1 MRKKSFVAM
10 ALASM
15 LTIGNIFPAFAL
27 DIRQYYGVDS
37 TEVKTTYQDNTEYR
51 FASGFKGDEHWY
63 WINGYSYYFYDKN
76 GLEMATNCTTPDGY
90 TVNELGQWTIDGI
103 PQYNG
108 FQNLTVGTDEK
119 YTGKT
124 DDERWQIMHNL
135 LEKLY
140 VEKVSCDPYGVAMVS
155 TANTVSWGWPDGNH
169 IGHNSLNVD
178 YIHTLFGNYWNEDC
192 LSGAVSNKSEVM
204 EQTLRILCGDHAG
217 IELFNAL
224 HAAALPAEG
233 GPRVFAE
240 YDENG
245 EIIFETHEDGLTY
258 VKSIPIETSDDGINF
273 NYMDK
278 KWFDGSMKTDYGKSI
293 IIEPSWK
300 LSDYPTKTPIE
311 WSLIIR

>member
-1 MRKKSFVAM
+1 MKKRFMTM
-10 ALASM
+10 AIASTLA
-15 LTIGNIFPAFAL
+15 IANVFPVFAL
-27 DIRQYYGVDS
+27 DLSDYYGVDS
-37 TEVKTTYQDNTEYR
+37 SEIKTTYQDGSEHR
-51 FASGFKGDEHWY
+51 FASGKKIDEHWR
-63 WINGYSYYFYDKN
+63 WVNGYCYYFHDKN

-90 TVNELGQWTIDGI
+90 SVNEFGQWTVNGV

-108 FQNLTVGTDEK
+108 FQNLVVGTDEK
-119 YTGKT
+119 YAGKS
-124 DDERWQIMHNL
+124 DNERWVEMRGM
-135 LEKLY
+135 LETLY
-140 VEKVSCDPYGVAMVS
+140 AENAGCGKFSVAMAS
-155 TANTVSWGWPDGNH
+155 TDETVYWRWPSSAMIVHSPLTGEY
-169 IGHNSLNVD
+169 LFA
-178 YIHTLFGNYWNEDC
+178 TFGNGWNEC
-192 LSGAVSNKSEVM
+192 LGYNTSNWSETM
-204 EQTLRILCGDHAG
+204 ERTLRILCGDHAG